1 MSRNRITSEDALL
14 INQIATGIKNGD
26 DVRDMLSQITDMTES
41 KRDRV
46 LKSLGDELNRLDV
59 SQRRLKLESKTPGE
73 KFFVDMPT
81 KGPMRELQAL
91 KRTSA
96 TQLRKDPES
105 GKIEMVPSG
114 TLMVEPEGKIG
125 MYSPG
130 IQPGTEM
137 SEVEGAIA
145 ELKARGEYKP
155 IYDTQPMLLA
165 AAIND
170 MYEGPDLPY
179 EQDVGRAVR
188 SAGLPRAT
196 MPGMRPVSLME
207 RNLEMERIGERVQRD
222 SPVQGPM
229 MGPPDPTPMQMRKMA
244 VPMMGP
250 QMDSPYEGN
259 PSESSPYVPYK
270 RSELGNILGFASVV
284 PTALADM
291 TQADAIKMK
300 ARQNRMEAMGRNMMK
315 MDPEE
320 AVRLPYVP
328 PSDSA
333 SMLTE
338 RQTPSNPGGFNIGYE
353 QVAKDM
359 GYQPTE
365 KTSES
370 GPQSATLAEL
380 RGNPAYDVGFRRFL
394 QEREQYQS
402 SQRPSIAEEEEFFKG
417 GSMYAESARQRAIK
431 DRDTASIEALGFAE
445 GQEFAERDTQST
457 VDRALRGGLRMEPTR
472 EDIAFM
478 ESVEETPPEML

>member
-145 ELKARGEYKP
+145 LMKARGEYKP

-170 MYEGPDLPY
+170 MYEGPDMTY
-179 EQDVGRAVR
+179 EQDVARAVR

-222 SPVQGPM
+222 FPKQAPM
-229 MGPPDPTPMQMRKMA
+229 VGPPNPTPMQMRKMA

-259 PSESSPYVPYK
+259 PSES
-270 RSELGNILGFASVV
+270 
-284 PTALADM
+284 
-291 TQADAIKMK
+291 
-300 ARQNRMEAMGRNMMK
+300 
-315 MDPEE
+315 
-320 AVRLPYVP
+320 
-328 PSDSA
+328 
-333 SMLTE
+333 
-338 RQTPSNPGGFNIGYE
+338 
-353 QVAKDM
+353 
-359 GYQPTE
+359 
-365 KTSES
+365 

-380 RGNPAYDVGFRRFL
+380 RSQKAYDRGFRRFL

-417 GSMYAESARQRAIK
+417 GSMLAESARQRAIK

-445 GQEFAERDTQST
+445 GQEFAERETQST

>member
-59 SQRRLKLESKTPGE
+59 SQRYSKLESKTPGE

-145 ELKARGEYKP
+145 LMKARGEYKP

-259 PSESSPYVPYK
+259 PSEEQLKSV
-270 RSELGNILGFASVV
+270 GFIL
-284 PTALADM
+284 DM
-291 TQADAIKMK
+291 LDLD
-300 ARQNRMEAMGRNMMK
+300 RQ
-315 MDPEE
+315 
-320 AVRLPYVP
+320 
-328 PSDSA
+328 SA
-333 SMLTE
+333 KKS
-338 RQTPSNPGGFNIGYE
+338 RGFNVGYE

-417 GSMYAESARQRAIK
+417 GSMYAESARQRAIQN
-431 DRDTASIEALGFAE
+431 RDTASIEALGFAE

>member
-14 INQIATGIKNGD
+14 INQIAMGMKNGD
-26 DVRDMLSQITDMTES
+26 DVRDMLAQINDMTEA

-46 LKSLGDELNRLDV
+46 LKSLDDELNRLDV
-59 SQRRLKLESKTPGE
+59 VQRYSKLQSKTPGE

-114 TLMVEPEGKIG
+114 TLMVEPESQMG
-125 MYSPG
+125 MYLPG
-130 IQPGTEM
+130 TQPGAEM

-170 MYEGPDLPY
+170 MYEGPDMTY

-188 SAGLPRAT
+188 SAGLPPAK
-196 MPGMRPVSLME
+196 MYGERPVSLME
-207 RNLEMERIGERVQRD
+207 RNRAAERAERD
-222 SPVQGPM
+222 FPEQGPM
-229 MGPPDPTPMQMRKMA
+229 MGPPDPTPMQMRRMA
-244 VPMMGP
+244 EPMIGP

-259 PSESSPYVPYK
+259 PSESSTPLYE
-270 RSELGNILGFASVV
+270 RSKLADILNFASV
-284 PTALADM
+284 PTTALAESDIGFD
-291 TQADAIKMK
+291 TPIGPA
-300 ARQNRMEAMGRNMMK
+300 GT
-315 MDPEE
+315 PEYMRRE
-320 AVRLPYVP
+320 LNLPK
-328 PSDSA
+328 
-333 SMLTE
+333 
-338 RQTPSNPGGFNIGYE
+338 TP
-353 QVAKDM
+353 
-359 GYQPTE
+359 
-365 KTSES
+365 SES

-380 RGNPAYDVGFRRFL
+380 RSNPAYDAGFRQFL
-394 QEREQYQS
+394 RERELYQS

-417 GSMYAESARQRAIK
+417 GSKYAESARKRAIQE
-431 DRDTASIEALGFAE
+431 RDQASIMALGFAE

-478 ESVEETPPEML
+478 ESVEETPPEMM

>member
-145 ELKARGEYKP
+145 LMKARGEYKP

-259 PSESSPYVPYK
+259 PSESSTPLYE
-270 RSELGNILGFASVV
+270 RSKLADILNFASVA
-284 PTALADM
+284 PTALAESDIGFD
-291 TQADAIKMK
+291 TPIGPA
-300 ARQNRMEAMGRNMMK
+300 GT
-315 MDPEE
+315 PEYMRRE
-320 AVRLPYVP
+320 LNLPK
-328 PSDSA
+328 
-333 SMLTE
+333 
-338 RQTPSNPGGFNIGYE
+338 TP
-353 QVAKDM
+353 
-359 GYQPTE
+359 
-365 KTSES
+365 SES

>member
-14 INQIATGIKNGD
+14 INQIAMGMKNGD
-26 DVRDMLSQITDMTES
+26 DVRDMIAQINDMTEA

-46 LKSLGDELNRLDV
+46 LKSLDDELNRLDV
-59 SQRRLKLESKTPGE
+59 VQRYSKLQSKTPGE

-114 TLMVEPEGKIG
+114 TLMVEPESQMG
-125 MYSPG
+125 MYLPG
-130 IQPGTEM
+130 TQPGAEM

-170 MYEGPDLPY
+170 MYEGPDMTY

-188 SAGLPRAT
+188 SAGLPPAK
-196 MPGMRPVSLME
+196 MYGERPVSLME
-207 RNLEMERIGERVQRD
+207 RNRAAERAERD
-222 SPVQGPM
+222 FPEQGPM
-229 MGPPDPTPMQMRKMA
+229 MGPPDPTPMQMRRMA
-244 VPMMGP
+244 EPMIGP
-250 QMDSPYEGN
+250 QMEPPYEGN
-259 PSESSPYVPYK
+259 P
-270 RSELGNILGFASVV
+270 
-284 PTALADM
+284 
-291 TQADAIKMK
+291 
-300 ARQNRMEAMGRNMMK
+300 
-315 MDPEE
+315 
-320 AVRLPYVP
+320 
-328 PSDSA
+328 
-333 SMLTE
+333 
-338 RQTPSNPGGFNIGYE
+338 
-353 QVAKDM
+353 
-359 GYQPTE
+359 
-365 KTSES
+365 SES

-380 RGNPAYDVGFRRFL
+380 RRNPAYDAGFRQFL
-394 QEREQYQS
+394 RERELYQS

-417 GSMYAESARQRAIK
+417 GSKYAESARKRAIQE
-431 DRDTASIEALGFAE
+431 RDQASIMALGFAE

-478 ESVEETPPEML
+478 ESVEETPPEMM

>member
-26 DVRDMLSQITDMTES
+26 DVRDMLSQITDMTKS

-59 SQRRLKLESKTPGE
+59 TQRRLKLESKTPGE

-96 TQLRKDPES
+96 VQLRKDPES
-105 GKIEMVPSG
+105 GKIRMVPAG

-125 MYSPG
+125 MYIPG

-155 IYDTQPMLLA
+155 IYDTEPMLLA

-179 EQDVGRAVR
+179 KQQVSQAVR

-207 RNLEMERIGERVQRD
+207 RNLELERMERNSDFYRKEN
-222 SPVQGPM
+222 PM

-244 VPMMGP
+244 EPVDSSPPASKDMGFMDRT
-250 QMDSPYEGN
+250 QARMDS
-259 PSESSPYVPYK
+259 
-270 RSELGNILGFASVV
+270 IQDGFQV
-284 PTALADM
+284 
-291 TQADAIKMK
+291 
-300 ARQNRMEAMGRNMMK
+300 
-315 MDPEE
+315 
-320 AVRLPYVP
+320 
-328 PSDSA
+328 
-333 SMLTE
+333 
-338 RQTPSNPGGFNIGYE
+338 GYE
-353 QVAKDM
+353 PVAKDM
-359 GYQPTE
+359 GYQPTQ
-365 KTSES
+365 KTSESGTPLYERSKLADILNFASVPTTALAESDIGFDTPIGPAGTPEYMRRELNLPKTPSES

-380 RGNPAYDVGFRRFL
+380 RSQKAYDRGFRRFL
-394 QEREQYQS
+394 QDREQYQS

-417 GSMYAESARQRAIK
+417 GSMLAESARQRAIK

-445 GQEFAERDTQST
+445 GQEFAERETQST